1 VSSSTEAGAP
11 PLPGSASAPSGDPAP
26 SLESILAKA
35 RHENFPVALKV
46 LPAKSRAD
54 LLAIYGFARFV
65 DDIGDE
71 SDADVDERLRALDR
85 VDADLTTIFGGGPAA
100 LAPLEPLVEPV
111 RSGRFP
117 EEPLRRLVEANRM
130 DQQVASYST
139 FDELRH
145 YCTLSADPVG
155 RLVLAA
161 FGAATPD
168 RIGLSDQVCTGLQL
182 AEHWQDVAED
192 HGRGRVYL
200 PQDDMRRFGV
210 TDSDLAA
217 QHASPALK
225 GLLAFEVARARTL
238 LDAGTTLVDSL
249 SGRSKVAIAAFVAGG
264 RAALDAIAAVDFD
277 VLPGAPK
284 PAKARLAREAV
295 GLLRGTR

>member
-11 PLPGSASAPSGDPAP
+11 PRPSSPAVTP
-26 SLESILAKA
+26 TLESILAKA
-35 RHENFPVALKV
+35 RDENFPVALKV

-71 SDADVDERLRALDR
+71 SDADVAHRLEALDR
-85 VDADLTTIFGGGPAA
+85 VDADLTTIFGGGAA
-100 LAPLEPLVEPV
+100 TLPPLEPLVEPV
-111 RSGRFP
+111 RAGRFP

-130 DQQVASYST
+130 DQQVASYPT
-139 FDELRH
+139 FEDLRH

-161 FGAATPD
+161 FGAATQD

-192 HGRGRVYL
+192 HVRGRVYL

-210 TDSDLAA
+210 TDGDLAA
-217 QHASPALK
+217 DHAGPALRS
-225 GLLAFEVARARTL
+225 LLAFEVARVRAL
-238 LDAGTTLVDSL
+238 LDAGSTLVDSL
-249 SGRSKVAIAAFVAGG
+249 SGRSKIAIAGFVAGG
-264 RAALDAIAAVDFD
+264 RAALDAIAAADFD

-284 PAKARLAREAV
+284 PAKARLAREAI

>member
-11 PLPGSASAPSGDPAP
+11 PLSNTATPT
-26 SLESILAKA
+26 LESILAKA

-46 LPAKSRAD
+46 LPPKSRAD

-71 SDADVDERLRALDR
+71 SDADVEERLRALDK
-85 VDADLTTIFGGGPAA
+85 VDADLTAIVAGGPAT
-100 LAPLEPLVEPV
+100 LPPLEPLVEPIH
-111 RSGRFP
+111 SGRFP

-130 DQQVASYST
+130 DQQVASYAT

-155 RLVLAA
+155 RLVLSA
-161 FGAATPD
+161 FGAATAD
-168 RIGLSDQVCTGLQL
+168 RIGLSDRVCTGLQL

-192 HGRGRVYL
+192 HARGRVYL

-210 TDSDLAA
+210 TDADLAA
-217 QHASPALK
+217 EHASAALK
-225 GLLAFEVARARTL
+225 SLLAFEVARARTL
-238 LDAGTTLVDSL
+238 LDAGSTLVDTL
-249 SGRSKVAIAAFVAGG
+249 SGRSKVAIAGFVAGG

-277 VLPGAPK
+277 VLPGAPR
-284 PAKARLAREAV
+284 PAKARLAHEAI